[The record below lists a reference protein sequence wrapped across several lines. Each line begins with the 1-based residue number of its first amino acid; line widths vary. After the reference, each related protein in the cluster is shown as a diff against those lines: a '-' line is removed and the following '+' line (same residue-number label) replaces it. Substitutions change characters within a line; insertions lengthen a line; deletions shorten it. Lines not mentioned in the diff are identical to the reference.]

1 MPLGEYQELAAKG
14 IAKTGTATNSGAPLA
29 TAGGLVF
36 IGGTSDGKF
45 RAFDSM
51 TGKEL
56 WSASP
61 GFNVTGYAVSYKGAN
76 GKQYVVISGSRLIAY
91 ALP

>member
-1 MPLGEYQELAAKG
+1 M
-14 IAKTGTATNSGAPLA
+14 A

-36 IGGTSDGKF
+36 IGGTSDGQF

-56 WSASP
+56 WSTAP
-61 GFNVTGYAVSYKGAN
+61 GFNVSGYAVSYKGAN
-76 GKQYVVISGSRLIAY
+76 GKQFVVISGPSLIAY